1 MTITIWKPV
10 PGLSGQL
17 IKNPNARIWVKRQ
30 SSRFPDVRYGFFS
43 WSTED
48 RTGRPNR
55 WYATESRE
63 MHSAAA
69 HGAGCTGFSPMRQDI
84 VQDTSAEATDKID
97 RYANLVRS
105 IGGAA

>member
-1 MTITIWKPV
+1 MLITIWKPV

-17 IKNPNARIWVKRQ
+17 IKNPNARIWVKREN
-30 SSRFPDVRYGFFS
+30 GFFS

-48 RTGRPNR
+48 HNTGEPKR

-63 MHSAAA
+63 WHFAAA

-97 RYANLVRS
+97 RYANHR

>member
-17 IKNPNARIWVKRQ
+17 IKNPNARIWVKREN
-30 SSRFPDVRYGFFS
+30 GFFS

-63 MHSAAA
+63 THSAAA

-84 VQDTSAEATDKID
+84 VQDTSAEANEKID
-97 RYANLVRS
+97 RNAKIVRS